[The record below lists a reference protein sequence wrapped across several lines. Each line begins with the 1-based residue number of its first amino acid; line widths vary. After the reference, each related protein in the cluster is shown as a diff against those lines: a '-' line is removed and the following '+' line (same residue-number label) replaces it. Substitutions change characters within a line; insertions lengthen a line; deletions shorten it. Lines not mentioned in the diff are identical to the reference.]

1 MLRDENVTLHTT
13 LGCVMGETIWRRIR
27 GKGHEEREQLSMQ
40 ASCSGVN
47 RCARRDPAAA
57 TNTTADYVTCPAAVA
72 TQETII
78 EIINITVQ
86 LADPPGFAIE
96 K

>member
-1 MLRDENVTLHTT
+1 MLRDVNVTLHTA
-13 LGCVMGETIWRRIR
+13 LCCVMGKTIWPRIR

-57 TNTTADYVTCPAAVA
+57 TNTTADYVTFPPAVA
-72 TQETII
+72 ISRKLLKSS
-78 EIINITVQ
+78 TVSA
-86 LADPPGFAIE
+86 L
-96 K
+96 